1 MKDDKDTVVH
11 AENVHAEAVEHD
23 EKNMYDAT
31 EHLETTHEGD
41 HGIRRDLP
49 PRVVSMIAIAG
60 TIGTGLFLSSGA
72 ALTTGG
78 PVGAWIGYTAMGM
91 AVGCMMYCLG
101 EMMCFAPNV
110 GAYIEMS
117 RVYIGPAEGFA
128 HAVNVMLQ
136 VTVGMPSEIS
146 AVAVLMTYWDDNKQH
161 MAAYI
166 TAAILLLV
174 AANMVGVK
182 WYGEIEFFFA
192 WVKVLTLLGLIIF
205 GLIANL
211 GGIPPKREFIGGRY
225 WRDEPF
231 NDDFLSLKPVSLAR
245 FLGFWAVLTRAA
257 FSYSG
262 IETLAA
268 LAGEAHNPRK
278 TMKTA
283 VRTIFYRIVGLYI
296 LSILIIGLNVSRHD
310 PALLDAMKTGGGTAA
325 ASPFVVICHNTGV
338 KVLPDLINGIV
349 LTSALSCGNEVMY
362 AQARFTMALARNGWL
377 PKSVFLYTTRQ
388 GVPLYGVLYGAAS
401 CCLAY
406 MACSAGSNKVFLWL
420 SNLNALCAMVTWTL
434 ICVAYT
440 RFFHAMRV
448 QGVDRRKLTFRG
460 FGQPYVAYFCIAW
473 FTSIVL
479 FNGFTNFIH
488 GFKAKEFVASYITI
502 PIVFLMWAGY
512 KVIRRTKIIPLDRVD
527 LSAGPAP
534 ALAGT
539 QYDNVVVPTV
549 SVV

>member
-1 MKDDKDTVVH
+1 MMDVKDTVVH
-11 AENVHAEAVEHD
+11 AEHVHAEAVEHD

-31 EHLETTHEGD
+31 ENLETTHEGD

-231 NDDFLSLKPVSLAR
+231 NDEFLSLKPVSLAR

-338 KVLPDLINGIV
+338 K
-349 LTSALSCGNEVMY
+349 
-362 AQARFTMALARNGWL
+362 
-377 PKSVFLYTTRQ
+377 
-388 GVPLYGVLYGAAS
+388 
-401 CCLAY
+401 
-406 MACSAGSNKVFLWL
+406 
-420 SNLNALCAMVTWTL
+420 
-434 ICVAYT
+434 
-440 RFFHAMRV
+440 
-448 QGVDRRKLTFRG
+448 
-460 FGQPYVAYFCIAW
+460 PYVAYFCIAW

-479 FNGFTNFIH
+479 FNGFANFIH

-512 KVIRRTKIIPLDRVD
+512 KVIMRTKIIPLDRVD

-539 QYDNVVVPTV
+539 QYDNVVVPTI